1 MSARE
6 QRIHTRLHTWVMW
19 RACNSTGTS
28 VQLHGGARVTREP
41 PPNINKLVS
50 TVFVVSHVHVYE
62 TTIRLAQ
69 QLCPD
74 DELPASAYHVTRRKV
89 RSRPGWGCRTDM
101 LQGDRWWWAWGW
113 VGGETS
119 YFCYTFA
126 RMKDS
131 YSSVY
136 SAAGCKMPLLQL
148 LTGTKMDIVIIFKI
162 GFILSL

>member
-6 QRIHTRLHTWVMW
+6 QRVHTRLHTWVMW

-28 VQLHGGARVTREP
+28 VQLHGGARVTRET

-74 DELPASAYHVTRRKV
+74 DELPPSAYHVTRR
-89 RSRPGWGCRTDM
+89 RWGQGQDEDAARTCSKEID
-101 LQGDRWWWAWGW
+101 
-113 VGGETS
+113 VGGHGVGWEARQVTFVTPSQEWKTLIPQYILRLAAKYPSFS
-119 YFCYTFA
+119 Y
-126 RMKDS
+126 
-131 YSSVY
+131 
-136 SAAGCKMPLLQL
+136 
-148 LTGTKMDIVIIFKI
+148 
-162 GFILSL
+162 